1 MTLPNKPPVKPVETI
16 PVKSEQHGPAS
27 NKPDEPSKL
36 GQSFNPGSIP
46 NEVPNQVKL
55 VKIREVLKRIS
66 SDSHGVDSG
75 MIAIKEILNF

>member
-1 MTLPNKPPVKPVETI
+1 MTPLSKPPVKSVETI
-16 PVKSEQHGPAS
+16 PIKAEQHEPNL
-27 NKPDEPSKL
+27 NKSDEQL
-36 GQSFNPGSIP
+36 GQSFNPGKS
-46 NEVPNQVKL
+46 EVPNQVKL